1 MKNTSKFQNVVI
13 ITIVGWLVLF
23 VFLPN
28 LMIIGTS
35 FLTRDDAS
43 FVKMVFTLDNYARL
57 LDPLYFEVLLHSLNM
72 ALIATL
78 SCLVLGYPFAWFLAK
93 LPEKIR
99 PLLLFL
105 LIVPFWTNSL
115 IRIYGL
121 KIFLST
127 KGYLNE
133 FLLWLGVID
142 TPIRIMFTPSAVI
155 IGLVYI
161 LLPFMVMPLYS
172 SIEKL
177 DKPLLE
183 AARDLGASK
192 MQTFIRIIIPLTM
205 PGIVA
210 GCLLVMLPA
219 MGLFYVSDL
228 MGGAKNL
235 LIGNVIKVQ
244 FLNIRDWPF
253 GAATSITLTIVMG
266 LMLFGEPLLSVPLY
280 SIVKHV
286 NSELFKTNFEWKA
299 QEKIN
304 YLATKIR
311 SGIESAKHTLHKENI
326 SESTRQRAF
335 LETMSMCGLKPTETP
350 PPPTHVPIA
359 KMVETILLENKTFQA
374 FLVTNANTS
383 QSFLDEIIEAV
394 SDHVFRGLF
403 RTDPQVIQ
411 KMAEEQLTKLHVRWH
426 RQGGNGLSCFL

>member
-13 ITIVGWLVLF
+13 ATIVGWLVLF

-35 FLTRDDAS
+35 FLTRDDAN
-43 FVKMVFTLDNYARL
+43 FVKLVFTLDNYARL
-57 LDPLYFEVLLHSLNM
+57 LDPLYYAVLLHSLNM
-72 ALIATL
+72 ALMATL
-78 SCLVLGYPFAWFLAK
+78 ACLLLGYPFAWFLAR
-93 LPEKIR
+93 LPEKVR

-127 KGYLNE
+127 RGYLNE
-133 FLLWLGVID
+133 FLLWLGVIE
-142 TPIRIMFTPSAVI
+142 TPLRIMYTPSAVI

-177 DKPLLE
+177 DRPLLE
-183 AARDLGASK
+183 AAKDLGASRL
-192 MQTFIRIIIPLTM
+192 QTFIRIIIPLTM
-205 PGIVA
+205 PGIIA

-235 LIGNVIKVQ
+235 LIGNVIKSQ

-253 GAATSITLTIVMG
+253 GAATSITLTLVMG
-266 LMLFGEPLLSVPLY
+266 LMLLIYWRAARLLNNKV
-280 SIVKHV
+280 
-286 NSELFKTNFEWKA
+286 ELE
-299 QEKIN
+299 
-304 YLATKIR
+304 
-311 SGIESAKHTLHKENI
+311 
-326 SESTRQRAF
+326 
-335 LETMSMCGLKPTETP
+335 
-350 PPPTHVPIA
+350 
-359 KMVETILLENKTFQA
+359 
-374 FLVTNANTS
+374 
-383 QSFLDEIIEAV
+383 
-394 SDHVFRGLF
+394 
-403 RTDPQVIQ
+403 
-411 KMAEEQLTKLHVRWH
+411 
-426 RQGGNGLSCFL
+426 